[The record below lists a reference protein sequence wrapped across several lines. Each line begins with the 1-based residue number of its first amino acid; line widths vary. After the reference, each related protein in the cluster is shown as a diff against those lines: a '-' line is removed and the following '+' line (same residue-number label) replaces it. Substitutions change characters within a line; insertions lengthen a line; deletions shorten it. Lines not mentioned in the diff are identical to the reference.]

1 MWKGQGERRRSSKA
15 RADGDHWVPGMKNFR
30 ADAWH
35 RSPVLREGGKGREDT
50 RLTNFSQWLIL
61 LDLTLDNMG
70 SSSDTEGSW

>member
-1 MWKGQGERRRSSKA
+1 MEGAGREEEELESTSGWRPLGAWYEK
-15 RADGDHWVPGMKNFR
+15 FR

-61 LDLTLDNMG
+61 LDLTLDNVG